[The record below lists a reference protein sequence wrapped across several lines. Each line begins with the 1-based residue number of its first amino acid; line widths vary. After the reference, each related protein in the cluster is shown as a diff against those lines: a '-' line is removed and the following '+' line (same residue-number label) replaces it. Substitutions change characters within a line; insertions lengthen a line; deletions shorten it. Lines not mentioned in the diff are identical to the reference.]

1 MSRVTPGLLMPL
13 ASSRSTSTMLAT
25 QNWPP
30 LPSQY
35 CHSSV
40 TQLHCCDAVTAADL
54 ARSCSSSAPQRHL
67 VSGLARLPG
76 LCADITSAQLK
87 AASPSHQPRARA
99 VASSPALDR
108 SILVVTLRAGHCT
121 LCDREVE
128 QLGPEAVGD
137 VPDARL
143 HLLGHPERA
152 GGLEHP
158 GLPGVRHQEGVVVAE
173 VRQRVGAGAALAV
186 RAQEAGDHL
195 AGGGHVTRAGGLR
208 YTATSSAARAE
219 RPRSSPSLSRSIPSS
234 RGTRSWAGSLSLVHT
249 ASLPITTP
257 SWAQTF
263 YHNQLSWSLPVQC
276 HCPSEQ

>member
-1 MSRVTPGLLMPL
+1 MLLVMFTESPNTNGLNRALQHTSTCRHVSSRVTCHVSRVRGEHLLGAGLAVRRWHARTPPPPRADTWLAAVGKSPPVTILSRVTTCHVSRVTPGLLMPL

-40 TQLHCCDAVTAADL
+40 TQLHCCDAVTTADL

-108 SILVVTLRAGHCT
+108 SILVVTLRASH
-121 LCDREVE
+121 
-128 QLGPEAVGD
+128 
-137 VPDARL
+137 
-143 HLLGHPERA
+143 
-152 GGLEHP
+152 
-158 GLPGVRHQEGVVVAE
+158 
-173 VRQRVGAGAALAV
+173 
-186 RAQEAGDHL
+186 
-195 AGGGHVTRAGGLR
+195 
-208 YTATSSAARAE
+208 
-219 RPRSSPSLSRSIPSS
+219 
-234 RGTRSWAGSLSLVHT
+234 
-249 ASLPITTP
+249 
-257 SWAQTF
+257 
-263 YHNQLSWSLPVQC
+263 
-276 HCPSEQ
+276 